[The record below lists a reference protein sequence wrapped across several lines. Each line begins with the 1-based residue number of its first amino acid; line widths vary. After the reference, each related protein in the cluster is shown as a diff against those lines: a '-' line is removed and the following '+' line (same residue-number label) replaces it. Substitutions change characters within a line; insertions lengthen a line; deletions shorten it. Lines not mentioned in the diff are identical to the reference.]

1 MPGGHERAR
10 VTRTYY
16 DVLGVARDADAE
28 RVRAAYR
35 ERVKEV
41 HPDVSDRPDAAERFR
56 TLSAA
61 RDVLCDPDERARYD
75 QLGHEA
81 YVGESIGPHGDST
94 APSPG
99 GEDDP
104 EPDDDDA
111 AAADE
116 ADASGETARA
126 GTANGESGGTDW
138 RNQRRRNRRH
148 ADAWASGRGAGPQD
162 GGHRWDAADAKAAAG
177 DASAAADASAKNAS
191 RTGYVG
197 SDEASWYRTGAGDA
211 TGYSVSTRTDSAV
224 RFTAERGLLAV
235 AVFICYPML
244 LGVAVLP
251 LFGTLVRVAAAV
263 CALLVVA
270 QTLSIPESGV
280 LVFGALTLTAPVGL
294 HLAGVGVLSPE
305 AVLAWAFCW
314 IPFVIAVGNFLALR
328 G

>member
-1 MPGGHERAR
+1 M
-10 VTRTYY
+10 TRTYY

-41 HPDVSDRPDAAERFR
+41 HPDVSDRPDAAEQFR

-61 RDVLCDPDERARYD
+61 RDVLCDPSERARYD
-75 QLGHEA
+75 RLGHER
-81 YVGESIGPHGDST
+81 YVGESTEPHGDST
-94 APSPG
+94 TPSNRRNDG
-99 GEDDP
+99 GEDDNA
-104 EPDDDDA
+104 DA

-116 ADASGETARA
+116 RDPTDETGRA
-126 GTANGESGGTDW
+126 GTTNDEGDGTDW
-138 RNQRRRNRRH
+138 RNQRRRNRRR
-148 ADAWASGRGAGPQD
+148 ADAWASGRGAGTGS
-162 GGHRWDAADAKAAAG
+162 GGQRWDTTEANAAAG
-177 DASAAADASAKNAS
+177 GASASTGGSSQNAS
-191 RTGYVG
+191 QGGYVG
-197 SDEASWYRTGAGDA
+197 TDEASWYRTGAGDA
-211 TGYSVSTRTDSAV
+211 TGYRVSTRRDSAAG
-224 RFTAERGLLAV
+224 FTVERGLLAV

-251 LFGTLVRVAAAV
+251 VFGTLVRVAAAV

-280 LVFGALTLTAPVGL
+280 LVFGALTLTAPIGL
-294 HLAGVGVLSPE
+294 SLAGIDVLSPE

-314 IPFVIAVGNFLALR
+314 IPFIIAVGNFLALR